1 MPTSPRRAR
10 RRGTPLASLCEAAQ
24 CSYWVVRRSV
34 AEVSRPSAM
43 TEGLS
48 LSGGAELLP
57 LRTVYRPCTLS
68 LTCHSEG
75 AKRPWESVPL
85 FISTAAL
92 AATYLCRSAAKA
104 RFDNRPPPKGVSKEG
119 GPQPSL
125 FGRSRMGDFQG
136 GRKIETS
143 FPLEW
148 RSLDTFFRQG
158 KKVSRRRHPAPGRG
172 TPLASLC
179 EGGQAV
185 EKVCHCHASPQTGVA
200 IRSQIAQF
208 LRFSANL
215 QLKDYGFPRRFAPR
229 SKYPWGAPRNDRIGL
244 STSWKAA
251 RRRPSCPLPIYY
263 SSVSISP

>member
-1 MPTSPRRAR
+1 MAFGRDGGIVTFGRAESSAPT
-10 RRGTPLASLCEAAQ
+10 
-24 CSYWVVRRSV
+24 
-34 AEVSRPSAM
+34 
-43 TEGLS
+43 
-48 LSGGAELLP
+48 
-57 LRTVYRPCTLS
+57 TVYRPCTLS

-104 RFDNRPPPKGVSKEG
+104 RFDNRQPPKGVSKEG

-148 RSLDTFFRQG
+148 RFWLLLSLLT
-158 KKVSRRRHPAPGRG
+158 KVPRRRHPAPGRG

-185 EKVCHCHASPQTGVA
+185 EKACHCEPVRRLAWQSVPKSHNFCA
-200 IRSQIAQF
+200 
-208 LRFSANL
+208 
-215 QLKDYGFPRRFAPR
+215 FPRIC
-229 SKYPWGAPRNDRIGL
+229 N
-244 STSWKAA
+244 
-251 RRRPSCPLPIYY
+251 
-263 SSVSISP
+263 